1 MVTSARRPR
10 PRAQGRPLASA
21 PGASREMLLDAAAEL
36 FGRQGIAATS
46 MTQIAA
52 QAGVTAA
59 MVHYHFKGREALLDA
74 LVEERFQPLLG
85 FVWGPA
91 DPAVQDLPT
100 LVEGLVHRLLEGPGQ
115 QAWLPP
121 LWVRE
126 VLSEGGQ
133 LRERVIERLPLK
145 KIQAIAEAVAAGQAR
160 GEVNPDLDPRLL
172 VISIMGLTLLPL
184 ATAGLWRRL
193 PGAAGVDAKVL
204 ARHAIALLGAGLR
217 PPRRRSSRGG

>member
-1 MVTSARRPR
+1 MVASLRR

-46 MTQIAA
+46 MAGIAA

-74 LVEERFQPLLG
+74 LVEERIQPLLG

-91 DPAVQDLPT
+91 DPAVQELPA
-100 LVEGLVHRLLEGPGQ
+100 LIEGLVHRLLEGPGR

-133 LRERVIERLPLK
+133 LRERVLARLPLPR
-145 KIQAIAEAVAAGQAR
+145 IQAIVDAVTAGQAR
-160 GEVNPDLDPRLL
+160 GEVNPDLEPRLL
-172 VISIMGLTLLPL
+172 VISIMGLTMLPL
-184 ATAGLWRRL
+184 ATANLWRRL
-193 PGAAGVDAKVL
+193 PGTAGLDAKAL
-204 ARHAIALLGAGLR
+204 ARHAIALLGGGLR
-217 PPRRRSSRGG
+217 PPRRRSPRGG